1 MYQRQARETA
11 RLEATLLAGLADFHG
26 REPLRPG
33 LPRAALRG
41 LLPDNVPREAAD
53 LAMERLE
60 AAGQIV
66 SEKDLVRERAHRARL
81 GDEDEAAAR
90 QLVAEAER
98 CGLEPPSPKDWAA
111 QFGLAPDHLR
121 DLLAHLERQGE
132 LVRAPGDLWFS
143 RAAVEGLREKVNA
156 HFEHAE
162 ELDTQ
167 TYKALIGTSRR
178 TAMPLMELL
187 DEMHVTRRSG
197 EVRIARGGRSQ
208 D

>member
-1 MYQRQARETA
+1 M
-11 RLEATLLAGLADFHG
+11 
-26 REPLRPG
+26 LRG
-33 LPRAALRG
+33 LPGEVLKRGVGPLLGSPALRG

-66 SEKDLVRERAHRARL
+66 SEKDLVRERDHRAQL

-111 QFGLAPDHLR
+111 QFGLAPAHLR
-121 DLLAHLERQGE
+121 DLLAHLERQGD

-156 HFEHAE
+156 HFERAE